1 MKTFS
6 VKNYSAFQHYRD
18 RAPPWIKFYNRTLD
32 DYEIGALPDAT
43 KAHLF
48 AIWLLAS
55 RYDNLIPYDPKWVE
69 RKINATSKVDLK
81 LIEKAGF
88 IVVNQ
93 ECSNEIASLYQDASE
108 LLVQR
113 REEGEGEG
121 EKKREDSSS
130 NEDSFEVFWKAY
142 PKRDGSNPK
151 SPARIRFLAASKD
164 TPADQIIAAARIY
177 ASSIT
182 GDRKFV
188 AQAIT
193 WLNQKRYLDTEQQE
207 EVVDPALVLAGR
219 ARMLK
224 MGIQGLGSTILSSEE
239 VLELVR
245 EGHLTEEEGKR
256 FST

>member
-55 RYDNLIPYDPKWVE
+55 RYDNLIPYDQKFVE

-108 LLVQR
+108 VLVQR
-113 REEGEGEG
+113 REEGEG
-121 EKKREDSSS
+121 EKKREDSSF
-130 NEDSFEVFWKAY
+130 EDSFEVFWKAY

-151 SPARIRFLAASKD
+151 SPARIRFLTASKD

-207 EVVDPALVLAGR
+207 EVVDYALVLAGR
-219 ARMLK
+219 ARKLK
-224 MGIQGLGSTILSSEE
+224 LGIQGLGSTLSTDEI
-239 VLELVR
+239 LELVR